1 MAQYSYSFDN
11 MILTYLEKMMTSHIN
26 HYDWEYAIKKFL
38 NNEEIA
44 FISYI
49 NFTTI
54 SDYIY
59 DDIYDESYLNS
70 LPILLKYPPKIVLE
84 DMIENANNLNDKE
97 NWLIFSENLWEYIH
111 SNN

>member
-1 MAQYSYSFDN
+1 MAQYSYNFDN
-11 MILTYLEKMMTSHIN
+11 MIITYLEKMMTNHIN
-26 HYDWEYAIKKFL
+26 HYEWEYAVKKFL
-38 NNEEIA
+38 NHEEIA

-54 SDYIY
+54 SDYMH
-59 DDIYDESYLNS
+59 DDFNFET
-70 LPILLKYPPKIVLE
+70 LPILLKYPPRLVL
-84 DMIENANNLNDKE
+84 DNMISNANNINNTE